1 MHIAYCYIS
10 INLLNTSIVIA
21 FIFRPCLHLLLV
33 KGEQPGRASLPLQ
46 GCLNVAVTSNKNNKN
61 RLNQKKRRR
70 TTTRIKMTLVLMS
83 LPVTMRTVGWVSQ
96 VLLRLVFLG
105 LLSPHQGTTT
115 IFHVLLLVQ
124 FQERQLPGNHQR
136 FQELAEA
143 CRVSGST
150 VQDQ

>member
-1 MHIAYCYIS
+1 M
-10 INLLNTSIVIA
+10 
-21 FIFRPCLHLLLV
+21 
-33 KGEQPGRASLPLQ
+33 
-46 GCLNVAVTSNKNNKN
+46 
-61 RLNQKKRRR
+61 
-70 TTTRIKMTLVLMS
+70 KMTLVLMS

-96 VLLRLVFLG
+96 VFLG

-124 FQERQLPGNHQR
+124 FQEWQLPGEHQC

-150 VQDQ
+150 VQD